1 MASKYVS
8 LKPIV
13 AAIDETVKQLDSLPS
28 TPGKDN
34 NTARVKKALMG
45 LRETTEA
52 LCLPGFDVP
61 DNN

>member
-1 MASKYVS
+1 MPPKYVS

-13 AAIDETVKQLDSLPS
+13 AAIEDAIKQLESLPS

-34 NTARVKKALMG
+34 NTARVHKALIG
-45 LRETTEA
+45 LRHTTEA

>member
-13 AAIDETVKQLDSLPS
+13 AAIDEALTQLDKLPS
-28 TPGKDN
+28 MPGTDN

-45 LRETTEA
+45 VRQTTEA

-61 DNN
+61 DAQ